1 MGLYAHQIFPRL
13 MECVMAGEEFR
24 RLRRELLASV
34 RGEVLELGIG
44 TGLNLPYYPHTI
56 TALHAVDPMDSL
68 PHLVAQRRAALPVPC
83 VVQHVT
89 AERLPFADEQFDSV
103 VSTWTLCSIPD
114 PAQALREVRRV
125 LKPHGRFLF
134 LEHGRSADENIARW
148 QDRLNPIQNL
158 LGCGCHLN
166 RPIDRLVAQAGLK
179 LVTLDRFRMQSVPRL
194 GGEMYRGAA
203 VSSTANADGR
213 SSPHY
218 S

>member
-1 MGLYAHQIFPRL
+1 
-13 MECVMAGEEFR
+13 
-24 RLRRELLASV
+24 
-34 RGEVLELGIG
+34 
-44 TGLNLPYYPHTI
+44 
-56 TALHAVDPMDSL
+56 
-68 PHLVAQRRAALPVPC
+68 
-83 VVQHVT
+83 
-89 AERLPFADEQFDSV
+89 
-103 VSTWTLCSIPD
+103 
-114 PAQALREVRRV
+114 V